1 MVNNL
6 TRRDWL
12 KRAAGSAALLGFGP
26 QSQLFSCGS
35 ASAFG
40 GRSASAAEHFRYS
53 AQPDKQG
60 NIPEKQGNI
69 LVVVQLAGGND
80 SLNTVVPYADDVYA
94 RSRPTLRLDGRQVL
108 KINDYLG
115 FHPRLKALARH
126 YEQGSVSIVQAVGY
140 PSPSQG
146 HFESMRIWQTA
157 DTKPTHLATGWLGR
171 VCDVLAAA
179 SPGALPALFVGSIRQ
194 PFTLNAGRA
203 IVPSIGGPGEL
214 WLRAPAGLSDS
225 AYIERVEQLASAPR
239 GSDGP
244 LAEHVAR
251 MTATACTQVRKIQ
264 KVLAD
269 SQQPRGY
276 PPIELARH
284 LQTVAQL
291 IRAELGIRI
300 YCVELGGE
308 EPGGFDNHAAQ
319 RDNHAALLGQLAES
333 VAAFL
338 DDLRRDRL
346 LERVLLMTYSEFGR
360 TIQENGRRGTD
371 HGSGACMFVAGGKIK
386 GGLLGEH
393 PSLLEKENGG
403 LKHSI
408 DFRRLYAT
416 VLRHWL
422 GVDPEAVLGR
432 GYRPLAGLI
441 A

>member
-1 MVNNL
+1 MANNL

-12 KRAAGSAALLGFGP
+12 KGAVCGAALVGLGP
-26 QSQLFSCGS
+26 QPQLFSRGS
-35 ASAFG
+35 ASAFDTDCD
-40 GRSASAAEHFRYS
+40 SAAVDFRYS
-53 AQPDKQG
+53 TRPDKQG

-126 YEQGSVSIVQAVGY
+126 YEQGTVSIVQAVGY
-140 PSPSQG
+140 PNPSQG
-146 HFESMRIWQTA
+146 HFESMRVWQTA
-157 DTKPTHLATGWLGR
+157 ERKPMHLATGWLGR
-171 VCDVLAAA
+171 ACDVLGAV

-194 PFTLNAGRA
+194 PFTLNAART
-203 IVPSIGGPGEL
+203 IVPTIGGPGEL
-214 WLRAPAGLSDS
+214 RLRAPAGLSDS
-225 AYIERVEQLASAPR
+225 AYIERLEQLASLPR
-239 GSDGP
+239 RSDGT
-244 LAEHVAR
+244 LAEHVAQV
-251 MTATACTQVRKIQ
+251 TATACAQVRKIH
-264 KVLAD
+264 KVLDD
-269 SQQPRGY
+269 SPQPRGY
-276 PPIELARH
+276 PSIELARH
-284 LQTVAQL
+284 LHTVSQL
-291 IRAELGIRI
+291 IRADLGIRI

-346 LERVLLMTYSEFGR
+346 LDRVLLMTYSEFGR

-371 HGSGACMFVAGGKIK
+371 HGSAACVFVAGGKIK

-403 LKHSI
+403 LKHNI

-432 GYRPLAGLI
+432 GYQPLEGLI